1 MKHILAAVLA
11 LGLTGP
17 VFGEEPSI
25 EGIEKVI
32 SSQIQAFLVDDFETA
47 FNFASPELQAMFRT
61 PERFG
66 QMVRNGYPMVWRPSQ
81 IEFLALETI
90 NGLLVQKVLIQ
101 DAKGSFFVADY
112 VMTKTEDGWQISGVH
127 IERSAELST

>member
-90 NGLLVQKVLIQ
+90 SGLLVQKVLIQ

-112 VMTKTEDGWQISGVH
+112 VMTKT
-127 IERSAELST
+127 